1 MLVAPREGPK
11 ADLALGA
18 GRPSRAARVSGEVV
32 RGRVKTAM
40 ICSWLLACTA
50 CGAIAPANDA
60 SPRPSAS
67 LRPSAAV
74 AAPAAPCAAV
84 TVTTSIAQVSPACQ
98 QLWSSYWVTEV
109 PPANELALEHV
120 PPAPTVANMTNGAV
134 SDQTAQHWADA
145 SNWDSGWWKWAQ
157 GHDQLFM
164 LRFLVGPSMIPAD
177 EVDVL
182 QNGGTVD
189 QPDCNLYPLSWKLF
203 PVDATARAYFA
214 RRRLQTTAAYAFV
227 IVYSGPCSETLRS
240 ANGTTSTIV
249 DFTQN
254 TTVFQPGVLR
264 KDPVLGDIW
273 FADAGGTCQDPNGPP
288 AAWCGR

>member
-1 MLVAPREGPK
+1 MLVAPREGSK

-18 GRPSRAARVSGEVV
+18 RRPFRAARVSGEVV
-32 RGRVKTAM
+32 RGRAKTAM

-50 CGAIAPANDA
+50 CGAIAPANVA
-60 SPRPSAS
+60 SPHPSESPRPSA
-67 LRPSAAV
+67 AA

-109 PPANELALEHV
+109 PPANELALEGV
-120 PPAPTVANMTNGAV
+120 PLAPTVVNMTNGAV

-164 LRFLVGPSMIPAD
+164 LRFLVGPSMFPVD

-182 QNGGTVD
+182 QNGGTVE

-203 PVDATARAYFA
+203 PVDATAKAYFA

-227 IVYSGPCSETLRS
+227 IVYSGPCSETLQS
-240 ANGTTSTIV
+240 ANGKKSTIV
-249 DFTQN
+249 DFTQD
-254 TTVFQPGVLR
+254 T
-264 KDPVLGDIW
+264 
-273 FADAGGTCQDPNGPP
+273 
-288 AAWCGR
+288 

>member
-1 MLVAPREGPK
+1 
-11 ADLALGA
+11 
-18 GRPSRAARVSGEVV
+18 
-32 RGRVKTAM
+32 M

-50 CGAIAPANDA
+50 CGAIAPANVT
-60 SPRPSAS
+60 SSRPSGS
-67 LRPSAAV
+67 PRPSAAV
-74 AAPAAPCAAV
+74 AAPAAPCAGV

-98 QLWSSYWVTEV
+98 QLWSPYWVTKV
-109 PPANELALEHV
+109 PPANELALEGV
-120 PPAPTVANMTNGAV
+120 PLAPTVVNMTNGAV

-182 QNGGTVD
+182 QNGGTVE

-203 PVDATARAYFA
+203 PVDATAKAYFT
-214 RRRLQTTAAYAFV
+214 RRGLQTTAAYAFV

-264 KDPVLGDIW
+264 TDPVLGDIW
-273 FADAGGTCQDPNGPP
+273 YADAGGTCQDPNGPP
-288 AAWCGR
+288 TAWCGR